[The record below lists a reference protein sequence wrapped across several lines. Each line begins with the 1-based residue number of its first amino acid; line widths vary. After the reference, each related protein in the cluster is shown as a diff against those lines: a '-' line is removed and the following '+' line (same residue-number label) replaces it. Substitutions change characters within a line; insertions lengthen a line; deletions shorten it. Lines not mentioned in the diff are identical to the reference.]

1 MNLNDSDVP
10 TWPPTPPPIRGT
22 VPAISKWDVYE
33 DSVKATTKI
42 MSKNKKTQEDW
53 QKIDEIMKQWAK
65 ETFQFEPVST
75 EPFNKFNDETQTTQ
89 PVEQLEN
96 MLLDTLDSLAAKY
109 QNESTAFSEGAVI
122 SRI

>member
-1 MNLNDSDVP
+1 MRP

-33 DSVKATTKI
+33 DPVKATTKI
-42 MSKNKKTQEDW
+42 MSKDKKTQEDW

-75 EPFNKFNDETQTTQ
+75 EPFNDFNHETQTTQ
-89 PVEQLEN
+89 PVEQLEK

-109 QNESTAFSEGAVI
+109 HQNESTAFSEGDVR
-122 SRI
+122 SRK

>member
-1 MNLNDSDVP
+1 
-10 TWPPTPPPIRGT
+10 
-22 VPAISKWDVYE
+22 
-33 DSVKATTKI
+33 

-109 QNESTAFSEGAVI
+109 QNESSAFSEGAVI